1 MFQKFF
7 QLFFYFTSK
16 ATSWVSAN
24 ASTFYN
30 CDLWMSMR
38 AFALENNKRTSVQQ
52 VLSRWPPDM
61 NSRQHTRTSPHS
73 SVLFNSNYKAGA
85 NYSLEIMNLVSG
97 HRNTRHNDDD
107 NISEHYKWWC
117 TRLACIPPP
126 CLSPSSFSS
135 GATTSNASNTWTSE
149 EEWTPRW
156 LLFFSK
162 ESSPDPISVFLVTS
176 QMLVCTCVR
185 VFGVRTS
192 VRARA
197 CVFGERAQ

>member
-1 MFQKFF
+1 
-7 QLFFYFTSK
+7 
-16 ATSWVSAN
+16 
-24 ASTFYN
+24 
-30 CDLWMSMR
+30 
-38 AFALENNKRTSVQQ
+38 
-52 VLSRWPPDM
+52 M
-61 NSRQHTRTSPHS
+61 NSRQLTGTSPHS

-97 HRNTRHNDDD
+97 HRNTRHNNDD

-117 TRLACIPPP
+117 IRLACIPSP

-135 GATTSNASNTWTSE
+135 GAASTTSNASNTSTSE

-162 ESSPDPISVFLVTS
+162 ESWPDPISVFLETS
-176 QMLVCTCVR
+176 QMLVCKCVS
-185 VFGVRTS
+185 VFGVRTC

-197 CVFGERAQ
+197 CVFGVRAQ